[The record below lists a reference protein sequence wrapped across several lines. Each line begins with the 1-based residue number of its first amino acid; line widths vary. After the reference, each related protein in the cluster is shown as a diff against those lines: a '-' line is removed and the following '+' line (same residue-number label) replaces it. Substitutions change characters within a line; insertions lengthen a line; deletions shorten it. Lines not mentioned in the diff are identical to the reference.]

1 MERRVIH
8 LNVADFAVAVERR
21 ADRRLGTRAVI
32 VSPGGARSVV
42 YDMSDEAYRDGVR
55 KGMALGRAKRLVRTA
70 AVVPP
75 KPDLYERAMKAF
87 VRHVFPFSPLV
98 EHGGWDGHVFLD
110 VTGVRRLFGPPQDI
124 AQRIRRSVARDMS
137 LTPAWAVAS
146 NKLASKVATRLVK
159 PRGECVVGEGGEGRL
174 VEPVPLRMLPGLL
187 DSEITRLRELN
198 ITRAGEARAFSMQNL
213 ETLVGSRA
221 RLLYEAVRGADDSPV
236 LAAGSVGDAAEADY
250 AFNGDTNDVAVVE
263 SALRLC
269 AEGIGRELRKKRLSA
284 GSIVVT
290 ADYCDG
296 IRSTR
301 RVALGP
307 GSSNNGLFEC
317 ALKGLRIAWS
327 RRVRLRHIRL
337 RGEGLRVVPVQLE
350 LFGGRDEK
358 ALRDSALDS
367 AVDSLLER
375 FGKNAAMSGKCFLAR
390 PEQDV

>member
-8 LNVADFAVAVERR
+8 LNVADFAVAVERG
-21 ADRRLGTRAVI
+21 ADRRLSTRAVI
-32 VSPGGARSVV
+32 VSPGEARSVV

-55 KGMALGRAKRLVRTA
+55 KGMVLGRAKRLVRTA

-75 KPDLYERAMKAF
+75 KLDLYERAMNAF
-87 VRHVFPFSPLV
+87 AGHVFPFSPLV

-110 VTGVRRLFGPPQDI
+110 VTGVKRLFGPPQDI
-124 AQRIRRSVARDMS
+124 AQRIRRSVAHDMS

-159 PRGECVVGEGGEGRL
+159 PWGECVVGNGEEGRL

-198 ITRAGEARAFSMQNL
+198 ITRAGEARVLSMQNL

-221 RLLYEAVRGADDSPV
+221 RLLYETVRGVDDSPV
-236 LAAGSVGDAAEADY
+236 LSAGSAGDAAEADY

-269 AEGIGRELRKKRLSA
+269 AERLGRELRKKRLSA
-284 GSIVVT
+284 RSVVVT

-296 IRSTR
+296 IRSAR
-301 RVALGP
+301 RVALGS
-307 GSSNNGLFEC
+307 GSSNKGVFEC
-317 ALKGLRIAWS
+317 ALEGLRIAWS

-337 RGEGLRVVPVQLE
+337 RGEGLRMVPVQLE
-350 LFGGRDEK
+350 LFRGRDEK
-358 ALRDSALDS
+358 ARRDSALDS
-367 AVDSLLER
+367 AVDSLLAR
-375 FGKNAAMSGKCFLAR
+375 FGKNAAISGKCFLAR
-390 PEQDV
+390 QEQDI